1 MPFEKGDENINRRG
15 RQPSDK
21 PRTKRSRK
29 QLELRKVLNKLRPH
43 VADAIA
49 QAASLMNAKMGVS
62 DATQLKAAM
71 FLIQEYQKLVAAV
84 EAEEVDTDSGSEND
98 TTPKIVPFSMTQV
111 KTA

>member
-15 RQPSDK
+15 RQASDK

-29 QLELRKVLNKLRPH
+29 QLELRKALNKIRPH

-49 QAASLMNAKMGVS
+49 RAAELMNSKNGVS

-71 FLIQEYQKLVAAV
+71 FLIQEYQKLVVAV
-84 EAEEVDTDSGSEND
+84 EAEEQEEDNTDIGA
-98 TTPKIVPFSMTQV
+98 TPVVQPFSLKQV
-111 KTA
+111 V

>member
-21 PRTKRSRK
+21 PRTKRSRRET
-29 QLELRKVLNKLRPH
+29 ELRKVLNKLRPL

-49 QAASLMNAKMGVS
+49 HAALLMNQKAGVS

-71 FLIQEYQKLVAAV
+71 YLIDQFKSLTMELEKE
-84 EAEEVDTDSGSEND
+84 EAEDDSDKND
-98 TTPKIVPFSMTQV
+98 GVPQVVPFSLTQV
-111 KTA
+111 KTG